1 MQLVF
6 LWCAIL
12 ELKSIGLRSISSN
25 WYPFHGNTKMENLDA
40 APETVLAAD
49 STIVDNGLY
58 KLVIIGG
65 GPAGVGVFVR
75 AARSGFLPRL
85 LDPAVHGTVKDL
97 DASQRCGRKQKGV
110 AILHDG
116 DTTTFGSGNLGAYII
131 NSNTFARSL
140 IGSVLDNK
148 PDLDPPESIKNTFL
162 EAVRDSE
169 SAKRLEA
176 IGMAPACLVDFGK
189 FLNCVGMGVMKE
201 LGNHSDTSK
210 CLLKTRA
217 VTVNMLPAGIWR
229 IEARCLDQTI
239 VMHSEHVAFAM
250 GGKQDIPKLENPAH
264 SSKLFTSDACLREDG
279 FALLKEHLLKA
290 KEHKVCVVGGS
301 HSSFSAAWLLLNKL
315 KRVRA
320 PSIKADC
327 SVTEPAQQPTEVHI
341 NPAVE
346 DPAAAELLVKTP
358 PVAESSLSPDLSE
371 QSSVGKP
378 KSSTGAATGFSFL
391 PKDITILHRHPIRCY
406 YASRKDAESDGADG
420 SRVDRSGCVNTF
432 TGLRED
438 SKRLFKDAKSGK
450 ESRVRLFQVNPQGC
464 QSLTQKAF
472 DSATAI
478 IWCCGY
484 TTRMLPVLDTQ
495 GKPLQFVQ
503 EHGVVKLNLRAHLQP
518 VTPQKE
524 DPTAICGGKLFGLG
538 LGFSLRSAVDE
549 MGTETRADGVTV
561 YHRRGAT
568 LVLGE
573 MFGSEVY
580 GTGCNT
586 FEEMV
591 ENNDSKKKTAASVGK
606 PELQQPSSTSSL
618 LDKVKR

>member
-1 MQLVF
+1 MPCL
-6 LWCAIL
+6 AID
-12 ELKSIGLRSISSN
+12 LRCLCSN
-25 WYPFHGNTKMENLDA
+25 WYLFHGNKRMGNLDA
-40 APETVLAAD
+40 TPETAPVAD
-49 STIVDNGLY
+49 SSIVDNGLY

-75 AARSGFLPRL
+75 AARTGFLPRL
-85 LDPAVHGTVKDL
+85 LDPAVHGTAKDL

-116 DTTTFGSGNLGAYII
+116 DTATFGSGNLGAYII

-148 PDLDPPESIKNTFL
+148 PDLDPPETIKNTFL

-176 IGMAPACLVDFGK
+176 IGAAPACLVDFGK
-189 FLNCVGMGVMKE
+189 FLNAVGLGVIME

-210 CLLKTRA
+210 CHLKTRA
-217 VTVNMLPAGIWR
+217 MRVSVLADGILR
-229 IEARCLDQTI
+229 IEAQCLDQTI
-239 VMHSEHVAFAM
+239 ILHSEHVAFAM
-250 GGKQDIPKLENPAH
+250 GGKQDIPKLENPTH
-264 SSKLFTSDACLREDG
+264 YSKLFTSDTCLREDG
-279 FALLKEHLLKA
+279 FALLKDHLLKA

-301 HSSFSAAWLLLNKL
+301 HSSFSATWLLLNKL
-315 KRVRA
+315 RRTRA
-320 PSIKADC
+320 PSIKAD
-327 SVTEPAQQPTEVHI
+327 SSFAESTLQPAGPHI
-341 NPAVE
+341 NPPLE
-346 DPAAAELLVKTP
+346 DPAADSLAKRA
-358 PVAESSLSPDLSE
+358 PVTESVDANE
-371 QSSVGKP
+371 QIDVSKAKNNIV
-378 KSSTGAATGFSFL
+378 AAGFTFQ

-484 TTRMLPVLDTQ
+484 TTRMLPVLDTH
-495 GKPLQFVQ
+495 GKPLQFIQ
-503 EHGVVKLNLRAHLQP
+503 EHGVVKLNLRAQLQL
-518 VTPQKE
+518 VAPQNE
-524 DPTAICGGKLFGLG
+524 DSTGIDVGKLFGLG

-549 MGTETRADGVTV
+549 MDTETRADGVTV

-591 ENNDSKKKTAASVGK
+591 EKNDSKKKTGASVSK
-606 PELQQPSSTSSL
+606 PELQQPSSSNSL